1 MIFTILRVLYVVG
14 KKAIQLHDVG
24 ADAKILQ
31 EIHDVAQTLK
41 EIVDGHHKDHKHLVK
56 ADDFD

>member
-31 EIHDVAQTLK
+31 EIHDIAHSLK
-41 EIVDGHHKDHKHLVK
+41 EVVDTHHSAHKHLVK